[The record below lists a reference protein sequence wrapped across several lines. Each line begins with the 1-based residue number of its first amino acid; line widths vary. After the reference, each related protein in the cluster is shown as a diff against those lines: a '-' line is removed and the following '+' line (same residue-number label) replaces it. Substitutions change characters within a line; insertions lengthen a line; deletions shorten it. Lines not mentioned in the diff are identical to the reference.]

1 MVGIGHHDPQPS
13 PASPPPAHELGINQ
27 PTAFQVILGPFA
39 IDLTKDVSDA
49 VLYQRQFSQA
59 DTGWL
64 SNRVMTVLWRVVAV
78 TGWHAAVNHHD
89 HSFAA
94 AAPELGT
101 DHR

>member
-1 MVGIGHHDPQPS
+1 MLWS
-13 PASPPPAHELGINQ
+13 ASAITILNLLLLPMNLASINQ
-27 PTAFQVILGPFA
+27 QLSMSLVLLDS
-39 IDLTKDVSDA
+39 DLSIDVSHKI
-49 VLYQRQFSQA
+49 LYEIQLSQA
-59 DTGWL
+59 DIGGWL